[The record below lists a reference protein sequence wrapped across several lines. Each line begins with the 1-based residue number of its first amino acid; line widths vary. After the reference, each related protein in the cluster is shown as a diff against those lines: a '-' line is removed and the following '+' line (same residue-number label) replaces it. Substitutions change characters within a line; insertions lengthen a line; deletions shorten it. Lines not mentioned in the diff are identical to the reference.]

1 MYDSEYF
8 RKVIGNNYNAN
19 DLYTTYN
26 ENNGA
31 KIYSVDTPVS
41 TNTINEVVP
50 TSQLNNVVS
59 TQAYSTN
66 NIESTIPTQSYS
78 VNNVPEP
85 ASTQPMSSQIYNT
98 NTVSQATSA
107 QTYNTNTI
115 SEPTAAQTYNENN
128 KIRYP
133 EIYNVLNP
141 MVDTIL
147 KEKQNIEYTEATI
160 DTMSTE
166 IYNALE
172 VDVNPQKTS
181 TEVNSTFNNVV
192 AVNSR
197 PKNYLL
203 HDLIKIML
211 IDKIE
216 KNK

>member
-50 TSQLNNVVS
+50 TSQL
-59 TQAYSTN
+59 TA
-66 NIESTIPTQSYS
+66 
-78 VNNVPEP
+78 
-85 ASTQPMSSQIYNT
+85 TQPMSSQVYNT
-98 NTVSQATSA
+98 NTVSQPTSA

-115 SEPTAAQTYNENN
+115 LEPTVAQTYNENN
-128 KIRYP
+128 KISYP

-192 AVNSR
+192 AVNST